1 MDSKVLK
8 ILNSYYA
15 TDELIFHL
23 QKDIYNKKKNITG
36 RKKLSKIK
44 NVQSDYDFSFPAA
57 PWSYYQRKEQYYK
70 DKVSKYS
77 EVNTKKLITR

>member
-23 QKDIYNKKKNITG
+23 QKDIYNKKKNIKG
-36 RKKLSKIK
+36 RKK
-44 NVQSDYDFSFPAA
+44 
-57 PWSYYQRKEQYYK
+57 
-70 DKVSKYS
+70 
-77 EVNTKKLITR
+77 